1 MGRTASQTRPA
12 VFILRHHGEHR
23 LYLKTLSPLAV
34 LPGGDWWGTLP
45 KDTRTDWR
53 SEPMKLTQVHTA
65 REFEA
70 RIWIRGVI
78 PEAALNLHCAM
89 TTGVRSSYKLSQFL
103 NMGELKYFRSEFIP
117 SVSICL
123 FCLLYT
129 RQYSEHRSY
138 GHKQDR
144 NLRHHSLVD
153 GWKNES
159 PSSLGISVG
168 TLVNCF
174 HKSMSGVNTADLSC
188 KNQCFNHWFS
198 SSSWQEQ
205 HLIPVSDSL
214 AEHRALI
221 SASGGTSKIVCV
233 MTVCCERKYL
243 CTLLSIF

>member
-34 LPGGDWWGTLP
+34 LPGGDWWGPLP
-45 KDTRTDWR
+45 KDTRTDRR

-70 RIWIRGVI
+70 RIWIWGCSKPPVC
-78 PEAALNLHCAM
+78 NDH
-89 TTGVRSSYKLSQFL
+89 GRS
-103 NMGELKYFRSEFIP
+103 FILQTVTVFEYGGTEVFQKWIH
-117 SVSICL
+117 SINICL
-123 FCLLYT
+123 FCLLCA

-144 NLRHHSLVD
+144 NLRDHSLVD
-153 GWKNES
+153 GWKKES

-188 KNQCFNHWFS
+188 KNQFFNHWFS

-221 SASGGTSKIVCV
+221 SASGGTSQIVCV
-233 MTVCCERKYL
+233 MTVCCEHKNL